1 MVSRQSS
8 RTSAPTLD
16 WIQNLHTSA
25 VIIDICACVFLA
37 RHIFVCYWHCR
48 LLSELVCAAS
58 RRPGY
63 ETSYM
68 YITHVIVH
76 RRITCKQFTA
86 ANVCV
91 CGSSYS
97 VLFSVWHIES
107 SYLIP
112 CVSTGLC
119 VFVCVWGIPFT
130 NLTLVQLD
138 FRHARQCLPGKF
150 GATQS
155 TQNIP
160 QVFTITNLIDLKD
173 TLESLPHKLG
183 HVNCKSFAY
192 ASA

>member
-1 MVSRQSS
+1 MCSWHVTSS
-8 RTSAPTLD
+8 SA
-16 WIQNLHTSA
+16 
-25 VIIDICACVFLA
+25 IDIA
-37 RHIFVCYWHCR
+37 VC
-48 LLSELVCAAS
+48 S
-58 RRPGY
+58 RRSCVCVCCVASTWLWNLLY
-63 ETSYM
+63 VYNTCHCTQ
-68 YITHVIVH
+68 THNLQTIYSGQ
-76 RRITCKQFTA
+76 CL
-86 ANVCV
+86 CV

-173 TLESLPHKLG
+173 TLESRPHKLG